1 MFRFHGLSDRV
12 EVVGFVVS
20 RRRDLLFLVGVS
32 VTMDSTAVV
41 ITGSGF
47 NFYVLGLTVWALR
60 CMAVTM
66 DSTAVVITGS
76 GFNVSVSGLIG

>member
-1 MFRFHGLSDRV
+1 MRGSF
-12 EVVGFVVS
+12 VS
-20 RRRDLLFLVGVS
+20 RRRDLFFLVGVT

-47 NFYVLGLTVWALR
+47 NFYVLGLTAWALG

-76 GFNVSVSGLIG
+76 GFNAYISGLGG